1 MGQNHRSP
9 SRLMEEDTGLQLLEE
24 GDGALGRSW
33 EQVPP
38 KEKQRKGHGAQEDL
52 RKLQGCR
59 F

>member
-9 SRLMEEDTGLQLLEE
+9 SRLMEEDTELQLLEE
-24 GDGALGRSW
+24 ALGRSW

-38 KEKQRKGHGAQEDL
+38 KKKQRKGHGAQEDL
-52 RKLQGCR
+52 RKLQGCS